1 MTVIIVDDDA
11 LICRSLELVLSK
23 ESDIEVLGTAVT
35 GSEAAWPKDKT
46 RMLLMDSM
54 PEMDGFRQPA

>member
-23 ESDIEVLGTAVT
+23 EPDIEVLGTAAT
-35 GSEAAWPKDKT
+35 GSEAVQLCKRQTPDVV
-46 RMLLMDSM
+46 LMDIRVF
-54 PEMDGFRQPA
+54 PQAI